1 MKLLTIELNN
11 VSKKYR
17 NKIIFNSLNL
27 TIDNNKVNFL
37 VSPNGVGKS
46 TLIKMML
53 GLIVYKG
60 TILTNCKSYAYCPEK
75 VILPNFIKVIDF
87 ISLFDLNKEEALIL
101 LKKFNVDSELK
112 ISNLSKGMHQKIILV
127 QCLTSNVD
135 AYFFDEPLNG
145 LDEESEKIFIE
156 EIKRLYLNKKLIIIS
171 SHYLERYNML
181 QCNVIK
187 L

>member
-17 NKIIFNSLNL
+17 NKIVFNNLNL
-27 TIDNNKVNFL
+27 TMDNNKVNFL

-60 TILTNCKSYAYCPEK
+60 TISTNCKSYAYCPEK

-127 QCLTSNVD
+127 QCLISNVD

-156 EIKRLYLNKKLIIIS
+156 EIK
-171 SHYLERYNML
+171 
-181 QCNVIK
+181 NVEYVHD
-187 L
+187 